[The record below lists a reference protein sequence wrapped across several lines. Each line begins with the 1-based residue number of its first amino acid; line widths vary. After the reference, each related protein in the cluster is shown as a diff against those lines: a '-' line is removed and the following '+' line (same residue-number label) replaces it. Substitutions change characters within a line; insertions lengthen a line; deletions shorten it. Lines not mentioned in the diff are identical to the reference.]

1 MPPKPAPIFAQPPT
15 VIPSHP
21 NHQHDI
27 VTALVAAET
36 LDTLPGDLTK
46 TFADLRELDAV
57 LNSTTSSLTH
67 KLRTLTAALQAIHPD
82 VPSGSAALLS
92 PPGESSTSSDRL
104 ANGNGIAHSVASPS
118 PSLARFQLLLEI
130 AEELTRYKI
139 GVEDKVRVSGQA
151 CDTVRISASRTP
163 PPANRLVRQLVA
175 HQAHLQ
181 ALLANSSIFLSP
193 QSSTGD
199 ALDPWDAHAAGKRAR
214 PSPTSMRIGGMA
226 LAHGGSDFDGSASHM
241 RNMTAGA
248 GASVAGE
255 VTPSK
260 KRKTGKEK
268 VSVVSG
274 ETWED
279 GELVGNRRSPAPA
292 KKAVSGSLAGHAAKD
307 GRSVAKKR
315 R

>member
-82 VPSGSAALLS
+82 VASGSAALLS
-92 PPGESSTSSDRL
+92 LPGDPSANSDHL
-104 ANGNGIAHSVASPS
+104 ANGTGNAHSVSSPS
-118 PSLARFQLLLEI
+118 PPLARFQLLLEI

-151 CDTVRISASRTP
+151 CDTVRSSASRTP
-163 PPANRLVRQLVA
+163 PPANRRDRQLVA

-199 ALDPWDAHAAGKRAR
+199 ALDPWDGHAAGKRAR
-214 PSPTSMRIGGMA
+214 PSPTSMRLGGMP
-226 LAHGGSDFDGSASHM
+226 LAHGGSEFDGSHM
-241 RNMTAGA
+241 RNMTAA
-248 GASVAGE
+248 ASVAGE

-274 ETWED
+274 ERWED

-307 GRSVAKKR
+307 GRSIAKKR